1 MSDNSKKFPQ
11 KSSPPWKGG
20 VSEGRGGSQDN
31 KPKSLDLNSNAHIQA
46 QPPPAPPLEGG
57 ELVTENLTTPPN
69 VKKQVKKKINN
80 LPHLKT
86 FRKNLRNNLTPAEAR
101 FWKAVQNKNLE
112 GRKFRRQHSVGN
124 YILDFYCPAE
134 KLAVELDG
142 EVHFSD
148 AARDYDRKRRL
159 YLENCGIRVLR
170 FENRLV
176 FEDLEWVLGVTKSNF
191 GWNETTTPSETTPS
205 FVTPLL

>member
-1 MSDNSKKFPQ
+1 MPHNSQ
-11 KSSPPWKGG
+11 KTSQKNSPPSKGG
-20 VSEGRGGSQDN
+20 MSEGRGGFQDN
-31 KPKSLDLNSNAHIQA
+31 KHKSLDLNTNAQIQS

-57 ELVTENLTTPPN
+57 EFDCSDSNSRQN
-69 VKKQVKKKINN
+69 VKPPEKKRINN
-80 LPHLKT
+80 LTHLKS

-101 FWKAVQNKNLE
+101 FWKAIQNKNLE

-142 EVHFSD
+142 EVHFNDNS
-148 AARDYDRKRRL
+148 RNYDRERRL
-159 YLENCGIRVLR
+159 YLQSCGIRVLR

-176 FEDLEWVLGVTKSNF
+176 FEDLEWVLGVIKINF
-191 GWNETTTPSETTPS
+191 GWNAETP
-205 FVTPLL
+205 PLEGGEF